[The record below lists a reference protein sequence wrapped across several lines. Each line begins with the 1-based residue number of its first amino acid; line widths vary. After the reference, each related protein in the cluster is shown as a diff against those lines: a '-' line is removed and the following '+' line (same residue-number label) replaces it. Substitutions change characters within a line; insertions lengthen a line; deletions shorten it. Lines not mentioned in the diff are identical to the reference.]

1 MALQTWRRR
10 FVERSGGDLSA
21 NQCACFARWRKPR
34 ARLPTALV
42 LALTLGPL
50 PSAIGTAP
58 VAAAE
63 TGEPAQADATPKAE
77 VEPVYRIGAA
87 DELDIAVRG
96 EPELSDTYLVRPD
109 GRITFPL
116 IGDLSVVG
124 RTPAE
129 VSELITGKL
138 EEYIRTPHVSVAV
151 ETATGT
157 FADRI
162 RVTGGAVTPR
172 SLPYRAGMTVL
183 DVVLA
188 LGGLPDNAAGDSA
201 YLLRRRPDGER
212 ERVPLRLETLTA
224 AGQPANVRL
233 RPGDVVVI
241 PVGFFAGDWRFEQFL
256 VTRQTFTD
264 NVDLEPSDEKESA
277 LISEIGPGVR
287 LDADLARV
295 QAALNGSVVYRR
307 ESLSSSD
314 NDIRVDARG
323 VGTVEWLRDLF
334 LTDFAASVS
343 QQSLDSGRGTSA
355 SAASDA
361 NRETVQTYRVSP
373 YLVRRLGRT
382 ASLEARYAGTVT
394 LIGGGDGGDDRFG
407 GDETSDSIEHAVTLQ
422 ASSGPVF
429 GRYGWSLIGR
439 ATELDFDETGENGD
453 VTFDDNNNDLSRREV
468 ILRNQYALFRDFAL
482 IGDVGYQKLDSDD
495 ETDSFESPLWR
506 AGFRWT
512 PSEATELFAT
522 VGQQDDDEA
531 LTARARH
538 AITSRTEVTLSYDQR
553 VATGQ
558 ERLAAALPQTP
569 EDLEDFDPR
578 TDRFSI
584 RDEVTRIET
593 LSARLDTT
601 LGRNTMDFEARYQT
615 EEEDIADDTNTE
627 ESLLFGIRYSR
638 PLTRELNLSLDASFE
653 NTTFDEVRTGRG
665 EVEDDDYDLALG
677 FDYTGLRNIDLGL
690 TYFFSRRESTES
702 EDEFTE
708 NAVTFT
714 GRLTF

>member
-1 MALQTWRRR
+1 
-10 FVERSGGDLSA
+10 LSA
-21 NQCACFARWRKPR
+21 NQCARFARWRKPR
-34 ARLPTALV
+34 TRLPTALV

-50 PSAIGTAP
+50 PPVTGTAY

-63 TGEPAQADATPKAE
+63 TSEPAQAGARPAPDA
-77 VEPVYRIGAA
+77 EPIYRIGAA

-138 EEYIRTPHVSVAV
+138 EEYIRTPRVSVAV

-188 LGGLPDNAAGDSA
+188 LGGLPDSAAGDSA

-212 ERVPLRLETLTA
+212 ERVPLRLETLTE

-287 LDADLARV
+287 LEADLARV
-295 QAALNGSVVYRR
+295 QAALDGTVFYRR
-307 ESLSSSD
+307 ESLSDTD

-323 VGTVEWLRDLF
+323 VGTVEWFRDLF

-361 NRETVQTYRVSP
+361 NRNTVQTYRVSP
-373 YLVRRLGRT
+373 YLVRRLGRL
-382 ASLEARYAGTVT
+382 ASVEARYAGTVT
-394 LIGGGDGGDDRFG
+394 LIGGDDGDDDRFA
-407 GDETSDSIEHAVTLQ
+407 GDETSDSIEHTVTLQ

-439 ATELDFDETGENGD
+439 ATELDFDDGADEDRNLTLND
-453 VTFDDNNNDLSRREV
+453 NDDDLSRREV

-482 IGDVGYQKLDSDD
+482 IGDVGYQELDSED
-495 ETDSFESPLWR
+495 ETDSFESPLWA

-512 PSEATELFAT
+512 PSDATELFAT
-522 VGQQDDDEA
+522 VGRQNDDET

-538 AITSRTEVTLSYDQR
+538 AISARTQLTLSYDER

-569 EDLEDFDPR
+569 EELEDFDPR
-578 TDRFSI
+578 QDRFAI
-584 RDEVTRIET
+584 RDEVTRIDT
-593 LSARLDTT
+593 LRARIDTA
-601 LGRNTMDFEARYQT
+601 LGRNVMNFEARYQT
-615 EEEDIADDTNTE
+615 EEEDIADSTDTE
-627 ESLLFGIRYSR
+627 ESLLFRVGYSR
-638 PLTRELNLSLDASFE
+638 RLTRELNLSLDASFE

-665 EVEDDDYDLALG
+665 DVEDDDYDLAVG

-690 TYFFSRRESTES
+690 TYFFSRRESTEP